1 MAEQQQQRQQRQSN
15 TTNRAQLVK
24 DAARNNVPEEVDYID
39 GRIITDL
46 LSTIGWIDYDLP
58 EGIIFDFQH
67 FTKYKLDKKGR
78 ITQLALG
85 QGPYTTKDQ
94 NGTTEWIRPTP
105 EFSNIS
111 WILPKLISRLT
122 KLQELILWKCS
133 SLPENFDLPKLRLLV
148 LQNCDSAQ
156 IFKNIMNE
164 QSKSKSNSIKL
175 PVLDKLILREFSI
188 TSSTTNAIY
197 VINFL
202 KQLPSLAR
210 IEYIDDVK
218 QADENRICCD
228 RSRRSC
234 TLFLQLLLSKE
245 CCSAIRNKLV
255 NIGIYNFKMTS
266 DNVKLIFNKLLT
278 TEYYPNITG
287 IALQNNGIETF
298 QGVVSENFIVNRK
311 LVKLLIDGNP
321 VTDKLL
327 DNVKNEQD
335 ALLSILSNY
344 NRVSCIGSEVVSNGG
359 SSSGSVIGRWQSIQL
374 NRYGPNIEYALR
386 INYAGR
392 TLIENVPLLRH
403 RPVLPSFLPSAAMIV
418 TTTTSTDADG
428 TISSIPLYLWP
439 IVLER
444 SANNAATQ
452 KPKVGSSSLRSRRNT
467 GLVLNDSNKNQHTGL
482 NYLIRNNIPFFENLI

>member
-1 MAEQQQQRQQRQSN
+1 MAEQQQQQQQQRQRRSN

-24 DAARNNVPEEVDYID
+24 DAARNNVPAEVDCID

-58 EGIIFDFQH
+58 KGLIFDFQH

-94 NGTTEWIRPTP
+94 NGTTVWISPTP

-156 IFKNIMNE
+156 IFKN
-164 QSKSKSNSIKL
+164 SSNNNIKL
-175 PVLDKLILREFSI
+175 PVLDKLILREFNISN
-188 TSSTTNAIY
+188 TSTTNASY

-218 QADENRICCD
+218 QADEKRSCCD

-245 CCSAIRNKLV
+245 CCNAINRNKLV

-266 DNVKLIFNKLLT
+266 DDVKLIFNKLLT

-321 VTDKLL
+321 VTQKLL
-327 DNVKNEQD
+327 DNDKNEQD
-335 ALLSILSNY
+335 ALLSSLCNY
-344 NRVSCIGSEVVSNGG
+344 NRVSCIGSEVISNGSG
-359 SSSGSVIGRWQSIQL
+359 SGSVGRWQSIKL
-374 NRYGPNIEYALR
+374 NRYGPNIDYALR

-392 TLIENVPLLRH
+392 TLIENVPLLPVPV
-403 RPVLPSFLPSAAMIV
+403 PVLPSAVMTV
-418 TTTTSTDADG
+418 TTTTTTDADG
-428 TISSIPLYLWP
+428 TISSIPLSLWP

-452 KPKVGSSSLRSRRNT
+452 KPRVGSSSLQLRRST
-467 GLVLNDSNKNQHTGL
+467 GLLNGYNKNQHTGL
-482 NYLIRNNIPFFENLI
+482 YYLIRNNIPFFENLT

>member
-1 MAEQQQQRQQRQSN
+1 MAEQQQQRQRQSQSN
-15 TTNRAQLVK
+15 TTTRSRAQLVK
-24 DAARNNVPEEVDYID
+24 DAARNNVPEEVDCID
-39 GRIITDL
+39 GSIITDL

-78 ITQLALG
+78 IAQLALG
-85 QGPYTTKDQ
+85 QGLYTTKDQ
-94 NGTTEWIRPTP
+94 NGTIGWISPTP

-122 KLQELILWKCS
+122 ELKELILWKCS

-156 IFKNIMNE
+156 IFK
-164 QSKSKSNSIKL
+164 SSSNNNIKL
-175 PVLDKLILREFSI
+175 PVLDKLILREFNISN
-188 TSSTTNAIY
+188 TSTTNASY
-197 VINFL
+197 VSNFL

-218 QADENRICCD
+218 QADEKRSCCD

-245 CCSAIRNKLV
+245 CCNAINRNKLV

-266 DNVKLIFNKLLT
+266 DDVQLIFNKLLT

-298 QGVVSENFIVNRK
+298 QGVVSENFIVNRT

-321 VTDKLL
+321 VTEKLL
-327 DNVKNEQD
+327 DNDKNEQD

-344 NRVSCIGSEVVSNGG
+344 NRVSCIGSEVISNGSG
-359 SSSGSVIGRWQSIQL
+359 SGSVGRWESIKL
-374 NRYGPNIEYALR
+374 KRYGPNIDYALR

-392 TLIENVPLLRH
+392 TLIENVPLLPVPV
-403 RPVLPSFLPSAAMIV
+403 PVLPSAVMTV
-418 TTTTSTDADG
+418 TNTTTTDADG
-428 TISSIPLYLWP
+428 TRSSIPLSLWP

-452 KPKVGSSSLRSRRNT
+452 KPRLGSSTLRLRRST
-467 GLVLNDSNKNQHTGL
+467 GLLNGNNKNQHTGL
-482 NYLIRNNIPFFENLI
+482 YYLIRNNLPFFENLI

>member
-1 MAEQQQQRQQRQSN
+1 MAEQQQQQQQQRQRQSQSN
-15 TTNRAQLVK
+15 TTTRSRAQLVK

-58 EGIIFDFQH
+58 KGLIFDLKH

-85 QGPYTTKDQ
+85 QGPYTAKDQ
-94 NGTTEWIRPTP
+94 NGNIVWITPTP

-156 IFKNIMNE
+156 IFKN
-164 QSKSKSNSIKL
+164 SSNNNIKL
-175 PVLDKLILREFSI
+175 PVLDKLILREFNISN
-188 TSSTTNAIY
+188 TSTTNASY

-210 IEYIDDVK
+210 IEYIDDIK

-245 CCSAIRNKLV
+245 CCNAINRKKLV

-266 DNVKLIFNKLLT
+266 DDVKLIFNKLLT

-321 VTDKLL
+321 VTEKLL
-327 DNVKNEQD
+327 DNDKNEQD

-344 NRVSCIGSEVVSNGG
+344 NRVS
-359 SSSGSVIGRWQSIQL
+359 
-374 NRYGPNIEYALR
+374 
-386 INYAGR
+386 
-392 TLIENVPLLRH
+392 
-403 RPVLPSFLPSAAMIV
+403 
-418 TTTTSTDADG
+418 
-428 TISSIPLYLWP
+428 PLYHP
-439 IVLER
+439 R
-444 SANNAATQ
+444 
-452 KPKVGSSSLRSRRNT
+452 
-467 GLVLNDSNKNQHTGL
+467 QH
-482 NYLIRNNIPFFENLI
+482 

>member
-1 MAEQQQQRQQRQSN
+1 MAEQQQQQQQQRQRQRQSN

-24 DAARNNVPEEVDYID
+24 DAARNNVPDEVDCID

-58 EGIIFDFQH
+58 KGLIFDLKH
-67 FTKYKLDKKGR
+67 FTKYKLDQKGR

-94 NGTTEWIRPTP
+94 NGNIVWISPTP

-156 IFKNIMNE
+156 IFKN
-164 QSKSKSNSIKL
+164 SSNNNIKL
-175 PVLDKLILREFSI
+175 PVLDKLILREFNISN
-188 TSSTTNAIY
+188 TSTTNASYYFIS
-197 VINFL
+197 FL

-210 IEYIDDVK
+210 IEYIDDVM
-218 QADENRICCD
+218 QADENRSCCD

-245 CCSAIRNKLV
+245 CCNAINRNKLV

-266 DNVKLIFNKLLT
+266 DDVKLIFNKLLT

-287 IALQNNGIETF
+287 IALQNNDITTF
-298 QGVVSENFIVNRK
+298 KGVVSENYIVNRN

-327 DNVKNEQD
+327 DNDKNEQD

-344 NRVSCIGSEVVSNGG
+344 NRVSCIGSEVVSNGD
-359 SSSGSVIGRWQSIQL
+359 SSSVSVIGRWQSIQL
-374 NRYGPNIEYALR
+374 NRYGPNIDYALR

-392 TLIENVPLLRH
+392 TLIENVPLLPV
-403 RPVLPSFLPSAAMIV
+403 PVLPSAVMTV
-418 TTTTSTDADG
+418 TTTTTTDADG
-428 TISSIPLYLWP
+428 TISSIPLSLWP

-452 KPKVGSSSLRSRRNT
+452 KPRVGSSSLRLRRST
-467 GLVLNDSNKNQHTGL
+467 GLLNGNNKNQHTGL
-482 NYLIRNNIPFFENLI
+482 YYLIRNNLPFFENLI